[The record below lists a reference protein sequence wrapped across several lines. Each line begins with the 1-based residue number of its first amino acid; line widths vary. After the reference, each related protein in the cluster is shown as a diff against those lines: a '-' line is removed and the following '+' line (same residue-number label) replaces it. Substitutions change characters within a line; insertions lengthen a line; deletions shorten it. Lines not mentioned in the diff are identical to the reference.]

1 MKLLFMKSM
10 RRRLFQLFYRALLL
24 NFLCLNQL
32 FALDATPFNTQFADI
47 SQGGWWTLYSEAY
60 FNRKNKL
67 INPIGAELRY
77 TFFDKL
83 RLGALSNL
91 GYASDGK
98 NSIFGVSD
106 LILTT
111 ELEVYDRD
119 KYDFLKIGSLEYI
132 DHAAIFF
139 NQFIPITDD
148 KKLGTAKYSYDLG
161 IEWQKQF
168 NNRTALFSELGYSYL
183 PDQFSGSDHNFSYNN
198 ALSFEVNSWLQPYI
212 ELLGV
217 TNLND
222 AETELLLAPGFSINH
237 NKQLYFYLNPI
248 FSVNGKSDWGFQFG
262 ASGIL

>member
-1 MKLLFMKSM
+1 MKSM
-10 RRRLFQLFYRALLL
+10 RKRLSQLFYRALLL

-32 FALDATPFNTQFADI
+32 QALDATPFNTQFADI

-98 NSIFGVSD
+98 NSVFGVSD

-119 KYDFLKIGSLEYI
+119 KYDFLKIGSL
-132 DHAAIFF
+132 
-139 NQFIPITDD
+139 
-148 KKLGTAKYSYDLG
+148 
-161 IEWQKQF
+161 
-168 NNRTALFSELGYSYL
+168 
-183 PDQFSGSDHNFSYNN
+183 
-198 ALSFEVNSWLQPYI
+198 
-212 ELLGV
+212 
-217 TNLND
+217 
-222 AETELLLAPGFSINH
+222 
-237 NKQLYFYLNPI
+237 
-248 FSVNGKSDWGFQFG
+248 
-262 ASGIL
+262 